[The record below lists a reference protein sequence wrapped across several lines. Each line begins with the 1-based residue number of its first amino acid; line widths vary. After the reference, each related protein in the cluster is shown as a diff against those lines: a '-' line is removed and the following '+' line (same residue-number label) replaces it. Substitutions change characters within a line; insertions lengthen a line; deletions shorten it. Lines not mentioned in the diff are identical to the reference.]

1 MQDTPAY
8 LSNHDT
14 AVLKVMFLTLSAGV
28 MSQLFLSNVPWNS
41 KEAEVRQ
48 WIETRG
54 FPVDSVHVVRD
65 LEANASPAFAYV
77 TLQDNSQN
85 EMAIQALN
93 GQKLKDRVVKVTV
106 DWREARAMAASIRV
120 KLTNKE

>member
-1 MQDTPAY
+1 
-8 LSNHDT
+8 
-14 AVLKVMFLTLSAGV
+14 

-54 FPVDSVHVVRD
+54 FPVVSVHVIRD
-65 LEANASPAFAYV
+65 LVANASPAFAYV

-85 EMAIQALN
+85 EMAIKALN
-93 GQKLKDRVVKVTV
+93 GQKLKDRIVKVTV
-106 DWREARAMAASIRV
+106 DWREARAMAASIRI